1 MYQAIAD
8 KTILVVDD
16 LATIRKLVSGLLQQ
30 NGARVVEADCAEEA
44 MRQAAEHSIDGFLL
58 DVNLGGT
65 SGIDLCRA
73 IRAVDKYHSTPII
86 FVTTLDE
93 RVALQEALEAGGDDF
108 IHKPIHPA
116 ILSARLNGL
125 LQKTAYLRQVEL
137 MSLSLHR
144 YVCPRTE
151 QIALEYATTGVLP
164 APKRHEVCVLFTDVR
179 GFTELSQQL
188 DLETLFRALSEH
200 LAAQVSLVYKHG
212 GYVDKFS
219 GDGMMAV
226 FDGADMGL
234 KSCLCALDILD
245 FANLGLKEDAAK
257 IHRLGMG
264 IHKGEAMIGNL
275 GSYEHLDYTLVGK
288 TVNLAARLCGVAE
301 GLSIVVSQAVRDAA
315 AHDRRVSFSEG
326 REAIVRGFNRPMP
339 IFNLCRGMASSQ
351 TDGSG
356 FHRDPGRQESSAFPR
371 GL

>member
-1 MYQAIAD
+1 MITNGPSMMYRALTD

-16 LATIRKLVSGLLQQ
+16 LATIRRLIYGFLKQ
-30 NGARVVEADCAEEA
+30 NGARVLEADCAEEA
-44 MRQAAEHSIDGFLL
+44 IRLATEHSIDGFLL
-58 DVNLGGT
+58 DVNLGST
-65 SGIDLCRA
+65 SGIELCRA
-73 IRAVDKYHSTPII
+73 IRAMDKYRTAPII
-86 FVTTLDE
+86 FVTSLDE
-93 RVALQEALEAGGDDF
+93 SEALQEALDAGGDDF

-116 ILSARLNGL
+116 ILRARLNSL

-151 QIALEYATTGVLP
+151 QIARVYATTGILP

-226 FDGADMGL
+226 FDGEDMAL

-245 FANLGLKEDAAK
+245 FSNQRLQQEATK
-257 IHRLGMG
+257 IHQLGMG

-288 TVNLAARLCGVAE
+288 TVNLAARLCGVADR
-301 GLSIVVSQAVRDAA
+301 LSIVVSQAVRDAVA
-315 AHDRRVSFSEG
+315 GDQRLSFSEG

-339 IFNLCRGMASSQ
+339 IFDLS
-351 TDGSG
+351 
-356 FHRDPGRQESSAFPR
+356 R
-371 GL
+371 GLSSG

>member
-1 MYQAIAD
+1 MAYPMYRALTD

-16 LATIRKLVSGLLQQ
+16 LATIRRLVHGFLRQ
-30 NGARVVEADCAEEA
+30 NGVRILEADCAEEA
-44 MRQAAEHSIDGFLL
+44 MRLASEHAIDGFLL

-65 SGIDLCRA
+65 SGIELCRA
-73 IRAVDKYHSTPII
+73 IRAMDKYRSTPII
-86 FVTTLDE
+86 FVTSLDE
-93 RVALQEALEAGGDDF
+93 SAALQDALDAGGDDF

-116 ILSARLNGL
+116 ILRARLNSL

-151 QIALEYATTGVLP
+151 QIARVYATTGILP

-226 FDGADMGL
+226 FDGADMAL

-245 FANLGLKEDAAK
+245 FSNKRIQEEATK
-257 IHRLGMG
+257 IHQLGMG

-288 TVNLAARLCGVAE
+288 TVNLAARLCGVADR
-301 GLSIVVSQAVRDAA
+301 LSIVVSQAVRDALA
-315 AHDRRVSFSEG
+315 GDQRVRFSEG
-326 REAIVRGFNRPMP
+326 REAVVRGFNRPLP
-339 IFNLCRGMASSQ
+339 IFDLSRGVPSV
-351 TDGSG
+351 
-356 FHRDPGRQESSAFPR
+356 
-371 GL
+371 

>member
-1 MYQAIAD
+1 MYQALSG

-16 LATIRKLVSGLLQQ
+16 LATIRRLVYGFLTP
-30 NGARVVEADCAEEA
+30 NGACVLEADSVEEA
-44 MRQAAEHSIDGFLL
+44 LRLASEHAIDGFVL
-58 DVNLGGT
+58 DIRLGGP

-73 IRAVDKYHSTPII
+73 IRSMDKYRTTPVI
-86 FVTTLDE
+86 FVTALDE
-93 RVALQEALEAGGDDF
+93 SSALQEALDAGGDDF

-116 ILSARLNGL
+116 ILRARLNSL

-137 MSLSLHR
+137 MGLSLHR

-151 QIALEYATTGVLP
+151 EIARVYATTGVLP

-179 GFTELSQQL
+179 GFTELSQRL
-188 DLETLFRALSEH
+188 DMETLFRALSEH

-226 FDGADMGL
+226 FDSPDMAL

-245 FANLGLKEDAAK
+245 FASARLEKDATT
-257 IHRLGMG
+257 IHQLGMG

-275 GSYEHLDYTLVGK
+275 GSNEHLDYTLVGR
-288 TVNLAARLCGVAE
+288 TVNLAARLCGAADR
-301 GLSIVVSQAVRDAA
+301 LSIVVSQAVRDAVA
-315 AHDRRVSFSEG
+315 GDPRLSFSEE
-326 REAIVRGFNRPMP
+326 REVVVRGFNRPMP
-339 IFNLCRGMASSQ
+339 IFNLSRGTAS
-351 TDGSG
+351 G
-356 FHRDPGRQESSAFPR
+356 
-371 GL
+371 